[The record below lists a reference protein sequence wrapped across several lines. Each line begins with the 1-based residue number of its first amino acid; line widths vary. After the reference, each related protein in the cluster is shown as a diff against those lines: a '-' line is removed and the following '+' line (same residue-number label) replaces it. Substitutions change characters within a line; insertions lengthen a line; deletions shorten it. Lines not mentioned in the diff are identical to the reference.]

1 MKPVNDHELKLMIQ
15 TRPTEVFAY
24 IKDLQKRLH
33 WAESE
38 NESHQRTIKDYEEKF
53 NKYNEMMARYDNIV
67 TRYERIVEKFL
78 EERKN
83 FPDHCDG

>member
-24 IKDLQKRLH
+24 IKEFQKRLH
-33 WAESE
+33 WAEDE
-38 NESHQRTIKDYEEKF
+38 NESLGRLIERQSRIITDLLEEKQ
-53 NKYNEMMARYDNIV
+53 A
-67 TRYERIVEKFL
+67 
-78 EERKN
+78 KN

>member
-24 IKDLQKRLH
+24 IKELQKRLH
-33 WAESE
+33 WAEDE
-38 NESHQRTIKDYEEKF
+38 NESLGRLIERQSRIITDLLEEKQ
-53 NKYNEMMARYDNIV
+53 A
-67 TRYERIVEKFL
+67 
-78 EERKN
+78 KN

>member
-24 IKDLQKRLH
+24 IKELQKRLH
-33 WAESE
+33 WAEDE
-38 NESHQRTIKDYEEKF
+38 NERLGRLIERQSRIITDLLEEKQ
-53 NKYNEMMARYDNIV
+53 A
-67 TRYERIVEKFL
+67 
-78 EERKN
+78 KN

>member
-15 TRPTEVFAY
+15 TRPTETFAY

-33 WAESE
+33 WAENE
-38 NESHQRTIKDYEEKF
+38 NESFGRLIETQSRIITDLLEEKL
-53 NKYNEMMARYDNIV
+53 A
-67 TRYERIVEKFL
+67 
-78 EERKN
+78 KN

>member
-24 IKDLQKRLH
+24 IKELQKRLH
-33 WAESE
+33 WMEDE
-38 NESHQRTIKDYEEKF
+38 NESLGRFIERQSRIITDLLEEKQ
-53 NKYNEMMARYDNIV
+53 A
-67 TRYERIVEKFL
+67 
-78 EERKN
+78 KN

>member
-24 IKDLQKRLH
+24 IKELQERLH
-33 WAESE
+33 WAEDE
-38 NESHQRTIKDYEEKF
+38 NESLGRLIERQSRIITGLLEEKQ
-53 NKYNEMMARYDNIV
+53 A
-67 TRYERIVEKFL
+67 
-78 EERKN
+78 KN

>member
-33 WAESE
+33 WAENK
-38 NESHQRTIKDYEEKF
+38 NESLGQLIERQSRIITDLLEEKQ
-53 NKYNEMMARYDNIV
+53 A
-67 TRYERIVEKFL
+67 
-78 EERKN
+78 KN

>member
-33 WAESE
+33 WAEDE
-38 NESHQRTIKDYEEKF
+38 NESLGRLIERQSHIITDLLEEKQ
-53 NKYNEMMARYDNIV
+53 A
-67 TRYERIVEKFL
+67 
-78 EERKN
+78 KN

>member
-1 MKPVNDHELKLMIQ
+1 MKSISDHELKLMIQ

-33 WAESE
+33 WAEDE
-38 NESHQRTIKDYEEKF
+38 NESLGRLIERQSRIITDLLEEKQ
-53 NKYNEMMARYDNIV
+53 A
-67 TRYERIVEKFL
+67 
-78 EERKN
+78 KN

>member
-33 WAESE
+33 WAEDE
-38 NESHQRTIKDYEEKF
+38 NASLGRLIERQSRIITDLLEEKQ
-53 NKYNEMMARYDNIV
+53 A
-67 TRYERIVEKFL
+67 
-78 EERKN
+78 KN

>member
-33 WAESE
+33 WAENE
-38 NESHQRTIKDYEEKF
+38 NESLGRLIERQSRIITDLLEEKQ
-53 NKYNEMMARYDNIV
+53 V
-67 TRYERIVEKFL
+67 
-78 EERKN
+78 KN

>member
-24 IKDLQKRLH
+24 IKELQKRLH
-33 WAESE
+33 WAENE
-38 NESHQRTIKDYEEKF
+38 NESLGQLIERQSRIITDLLEEKQ
-53 NKYNEMMARYDNIV
+53 
-67 TRYERIVEKFL
+67 T
-78 EERKN
+78 KN

>member
-24 IKDLQKRLH
+24 IKELQKRLH
-33 WAESE
+33 WAEDE
-38 NESHQRTIKDYEEKF
+38 NVSQSRLIERQSRIITDLLEEKQ
-53 NKYNEMMARYDNIV
+53 A
-67 TRYERIVEKFL
+67 
-78 EERKN
+78 KN